1 MFYSIYC
8 KELYD
13 LFVLCLK
20 WVLLMKKKCMI
31 FYVICDI
38 NLNVVYLMLYM

>member
-20 WVLLMKKKCMI
+20 WVLLMKKKMYDI
-31 FYVICDI
+31 LCD
-38 NLNVVYLMLYM
+38 M